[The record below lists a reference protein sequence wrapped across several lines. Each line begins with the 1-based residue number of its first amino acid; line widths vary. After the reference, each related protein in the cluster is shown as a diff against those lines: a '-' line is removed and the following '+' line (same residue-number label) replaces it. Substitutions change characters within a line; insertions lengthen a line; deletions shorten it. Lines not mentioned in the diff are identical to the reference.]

1 LIAAV
6 AAEERA
12 TPGGGE
18 EAIPDGGERL
28 QAATAAVRS
37 CGRSKGLRPNFIK
50 EEEKVFYKSAT
61 AWQKTAE
68 VAELKKNLGE
78 HLAKENTSQVRTTLR
93 EGLGALEEPT
103 ETQ

>member
-1 LIAAV
+1 MLPYITIYIFLIKYINV
-6 AAEERA
+6 
-12 TPGGGE
+12 
-18 EAIPDGGERL
+18 
-28 QAATAAVRS
+28 
-37 CGRSKGLRPNFIK
+37 SKGLRPNFIK

-78 HLAKENTSQVRTTLR
+78 HLAKENASQVRTTLR

-103 ETQ
+103 KTQ